1 MVGNVADRGSG
12 LVERPLKKEK
22 LDDDVDVLVLGS
34 EKKKDLIKKINN
46 EPALERNKFAV
57 LDAVCSRA
65 DTRGSFANARYSTNY
80 IRTRQ
85 LWLRYRQMKN
95 RRRR

>member
-1 MVGNVADRGSG
+1 MS
-12 LVERPLKKEK
+12 PKKEK
-22 LDDDVDVLVLGS
+22 LDDDVDVLVLES

-46 EPALERNKFAV
+46 EPAVKRNKFAI

-65 DTRGSFANARYSTNY
+65 DMRGSYANSRYSTNY

-85 LWLRYRQMKN
+85 LGL
-95 RRRR
+95 